1 MATVD
6 DTGITPTTLSEYQES
21 IQTIYKGAYGE
32 GIDLGSKSPQAQQI
46 DNEALSMSQADDAL
60 VSASQATNIYRA
72 FGNQL
77 EGQAALLGINKRA
90 ATSTI
95 VSVTLGGTPATV
107 IPSGSR
113 AKSDSGDLFE
123 TTEALT
129 LDVLGTLTASMTAVE
144 TGPIAVLTGE
154 LTQIVDVIPGW
165 ETVTNTSDG
174 VVGLVVETDAEYR
187 QRYFTELFINAVSV
201 LDAIVG
207 IVAAQD
213 NVVEVIG
220 VENDTGLPIVIQN
233 ITVLAHSIAIV
244 VEGGLDED
252 IKDAIR
258 LKKTGGTATT
268 GTTIVTDPPHQPINF
283 FRAEF
288 IDAEITITTTPGLN
302 FPNNGI
308 ALLKERTFDYIN
320 GPIEGDV
327 GPDFEDYFE
336 IDGMTISED
345 LDKNRLFTP
354 INSVQGHVVSSLTLQ
369 DKANPGDVSILVTDL
384 NQKIQV
390 DSIDDID
397 VVLL

>member
-1 MATVD
+1 MAIVD
-6 DTGITPTTLSEYQES
+6 DTGITPTTLTEYQES

-77 EGQAALLGINKRA
+77 EGQAALLGINKRG
-90 ATSTI
+90 ATNTL
-95 VSVTLGGTPATV
+95 VPVTLGGTPATV

-123 TTEALT
+123 TLEDLQ
-129 LDVLGTLTASMTAVE
+129 LDVGGSLSASMSAVE

-154 LTQIVDVIPGW
+154 LTQIVDVVPGW
-165 ETVTNTSDG
+165 ETVINPSDG
-174 VVGLVVETDAEYR
+174 TVGTVVETDAEYR

-201 LDAIVG
+201 LDATVA

-220 VENDTGLPIVIQN
+220 VENDTGSSIIIQN
-233 ITVLAHSIAIV
+233 ITVDAHSIAIV

-268 GTTIVTDPPHQPINF
+268 GTTTVLDPPHQPINF
-283 FRAEF
+283 FRADF
-288 IDAEITITTTPGLN
+288 IDAEITITTTAGVN
-302 FPNNGI
+302 FPSNGVT
-308 ALLKERTFDYIN
+308 LLKERVFAYVN
-320 GPIEGDV
+320 GGITGDV
-327 GPDFEDYFE
+327 GPDFENFFE

-345 LDKNRLFTP
+345 LDKYRLFTP
-354 INSVQGHVVSSLTLQ
+354 INSVPGHTVSGLTLQ
-369 DKANPGDVSILVTDL
+369 DKANPGDVQILTTDL
-384 NQKIQV
+384 DEKIQI
-390 DSIDDID
+390 DSLNDID

>member
-1 MATVD
+1 MAIID
-6 DTGITPTTLSEYQES
+6 DTGITPTTLTEYQAG

-77 EGQAALLGINKRA
+77 EGQAALLGINKRG
-90 ATSTI
+90 ATSTL
-95 VSVTLGGTPATV
+95 VPVTLGGTPATI
-107 IPSGSR
+107 IPAGSR

-123 TTEALT
+123 TLT
-129 LDVLGTLTASMTAVE
+129 DLQLDVGGTLSASMSAVE

-154 LTQIVDVIPGW
+154 LTQIVDVVPGW
-165 ETVTNTSDG
+165 ETVTNPSDG
-174 VVGLVVETDAEYR
+174 TVGTVVETDAEYR
-187 QRYFTELFINAVSV
+187 QRYFVELFINAVSV
-201 LDAIVG
+201 LDATVA

-220 VENDTGLPIVIQN
+220 VENDTGSPIIVQN
-233 ITVLAHSIAIV
+233 ITVDSHSIAIV

-268 GTTIVTDPPHQPINF
+268 GTTTVLDPPHQPINF
-283 FRAEF
+283 FRVEF
-288 IDAEITITTTPGLN
+288 IDAEITITTTPGIN
-302 FPNNGI
+302 FPTNGLT
-308 ALLKERTFDYIN
+308 LLKERVFAYVN
-320 GPIEGDV
+320 GGITGDV
-327 GPDFEDYFE
+327 GIDFQDFFE
-336 IDGMTISED
+336 VDGMTISED
-345 LDKNRLFTP
+345 LDKYRLFTP
-354 INSVQGHVVSSLTLQ
+354 INSVPGHTVSGLTLE
-369 DKANPGDVSILVTDL
+369 DKASPGDVQILTTDL
-384 NQKIQV
+384 DQKIQI
-390 DSIDDID
+390 DSLDDIN

>member
-6 DTGITPTTLSEYQES
+6 DTGITPTTLTEYQES
-21 IQTIYKGAYGE
+21 IQTIYQGAYGQ

-90 ATSTI
+90 ATSTL
-95 VSVTLGGTPATV
+95 VAVTLGGTPATV

-113 AKSDSGDLFE
+113 AKSDGGDLFE
-123 TTEALT
+123 TTEDLT
-129 LDVLGTLTASMTAVE
+129 LDVLGTLTASMSAVE

-154 LTQIVDVIPGW
+154 LTQIVDVVPGW
-165 ETVTNTSDG
+165 ETVTNPSDG
-174 VVGLVVETDAEYR
+174 TVGTVVETDAEYR
-187 QRYFTELFINAVSV
+187 QRYFAELFINAVSV
-201 LDAIVG
+201 LDAIIG

-213 NVVEVIG
+213 NVIEAIG
-220 VENDTGLPIVIQN
+220 VENDTGSPIVIQN
-233 ITVLAHSIAIV
+233 ITVDEHSVAIV

-268 GTTIVTDPPHQPINF
+268 GTTQVLDPPHQPINF
-283 FRAEF
+283 FRADF
-288 IDAEITITTTPGLN
+288 IAAEIEITTTAGVN
-302 FPNNGI
+302 FPSNGVT
-308 ALLKERTFDYIN
+308 LLKERVFNYVN
-320 GPIEGDV
+320 GGLSGDT
-327 GPDFEDYFE
+327 GDFEDYFE
-336 IDGMTISED
+336 LDGMTISED
-345 LDKNRLFTP
+345 LDKYRLFTP
-354 INSVQGHVVSSLTLQ
+354 INSVPGHTVSGLTLQ
-369 DKANPGDVSILVTDL
+369 DKANPGDVQILTTDL
-384 NQKIQV
+384 DEKIQI
-390 DSIDDID
+390 DSLNDID